1 MEKKPYRIAVV
12 QAALDGTLETN
23 LKKCSE
29 MARRAARDGA
39 NIICL
44 PELYS
49 SFYFCQS
56 ENTDYFN
63 LAEPADGL
71 SFRAFS
77 ALAGEL
83 KVVIIVPFFEKRA
96 PGIYHNSAHVIEADG
111 SDLGLY
117 RKMHIPDDPC
127 YHEKFY
133 FTPGDLG
140 FRSFDTS
147 RGKIGVL
154 ICWDQWYP
162 EGARIVALQGAELL
176 FYPTAIGWHP
186 REKAQYGKKQHNA
199 WETVQRGNA
208 VANGM
213 YVAVANRVG
222 LEKPVAGM
230 DGIEFWGASFIA
242 GPQGEILA
250 KASHDTEEIL
260 LADIDPAYVED
271 VRRNWPFFRDRR
283 IDAYDDILK
292 RSLI

>member
-12 QAALDGTLETN
+12 QAALDGTFETN

-44 PELYS
+44 PELYG

-56 ENTDYFN
+56 EKTDYFN
-63 LAEPADGL
+63 LAEPADGP

-222 LEKPVAGM
+222 LEKPVAGT